1 MKLLLYVFIAMAG
14 LSSFGIL
21 LIRNVFHGALLLL
34 MCLLAIA
41 GLYVL
46 LFAELLA
53 VTQILVYAGGIL
65 VVIIFG
71 IMLTTKLSGKPLV
84 VTDNKWLAGV
94 MVGVP
99 VFYLLANFIL
109 QEKIEILTTKTPTN
123 NKWSSINSI
132 GIEIMTDYL
141 LPFEI
146 AGLLLLIALVG
157 AAVIA
162 SFRKRENP
170 KAS

>member
-1 MKLLLYVFIAMAG
+1 MKLLFYVFIVMAG

-21 LIRNVFHGALLLL
+21 VIRNVFHGALLLL
-34 MCLLAIA
+34 ACLLAVA

-84 VTDNKWLAGV
+84 VTDNKWLAGA

-99 VFYLLANFIL
+99 LFYLLANFIL
-109 QEKIEILTTKTPTN
+109 HEKLATPTPDAPTDR
-123 NKWSSINSI
+123 KWSSINSI
-132 GIEIMTDYL
+132 GIDFMTDYL

-157 AAVIA
+157 AAVMA
-162 SFRKRENP
+162 SFRKNENANP
-170 KAS
+170 S